1 MLVSFIAFIFSF
13 ITDFFQIF
21 CLENESIIDTVMGT
35 LNKSVSS
42 RVMSAIG
49 RDAILE
55 LIMKNVEY
63 EALNWGLKLVRSD
76 GMFLIICNL
85 SKLYKCLYACV
96 SL

>member
-1 MLVSFIAFIFSF
+1 
-13 ITDFFQIF
+13 
-21 CLENESIIDTVMGT
+21 MGT

-85 SKLYKCLYACV
+85 SKLLWLYACV
-96 SL
+96 SYKSIFFILVYVAIKTKIF

>member
-1 MLVSFIAFIFSF
+1 MFIIFNS
-13 ITDFFQIF
+13 
-21 CLENESIIDTVMGT
+21 LENESLIDTIMAT

-63 EALNWGLKLVRSD
+63 EALNWGWKLVTSD
-76 GMFLIICNL
+76 GKIF
-85 SKLYKCLYACV
+85 
-96 SL
+96 